1 MKNSLIGRSM
11 VPLVVV
17 LVLLMCTSVQAAEVK
32 VMVSGGFQAAM
43 KVLAPEFERITGDKV
58 TLIFGPG
65 VGAAPDTIPNRL
77 RRGES
82 ADLFVMVGWALDG
95 LIEEGK
101 ATPNGRVDLAESR
114 IGVAVRAGT
123 EKPDISSVEKFKR
136 AMLRA
141 KSFGYSESASGIYV
155 STELF
160 KLLGIEKDVMPKG
173 KLITV
178 GFVGEAVARGD
189 VELGFQQMSELL
201 PIKGI
206 DIVGPLPPEIQK
218 VTVYSATLAAGAK
231 EPEEAMALLKFLASA
246 EALPAIKKSG
256 LDPVSSGKN

>member
-1 MKNSLIGRSM
+1 MA
-11 VPLVVV
+11 PLVVV
-17 LVLLMCTSVQAAEVK
+17 LVLLMSTSVQAAEVK

-77 RRGES
+77 KRGEPT
-82 ADLFVMVGWALDG
+82 DLFVMPGWALDG
-95 LIEEGK
+95 LIKEGK
-101 ATPNGRVDLAESR
+101 ATPDGRADLAESR
-114 IGVAVRAGT
+114 IGVAVRAGAK
-123 EKPDISSVEKFKR
+123 KPDISTVEKFKR
-136 AMLRA
+136 VMLEA
-141 KSFGYSESASGIYV
+141 KSFGYSDSASGIYV

-160 KLLGIEKDVMPKG
+160 KRLGIEKDVMPKG

-178 GFVGEAVARGD
+178 GFVGEAVARGE

-201 PIKGI
+201 PINGI

-218 VTVYSATLAAGAK
+218 VTIYSAAVAAGAK
-231 EPEEAMALLKFLASA
+231 EPEEAKALLKFLAST
-246 EALPAIKKSG
+246 EALPAVKQSG
-256 LDPVSSGKN
+256 LDPVTSGKK